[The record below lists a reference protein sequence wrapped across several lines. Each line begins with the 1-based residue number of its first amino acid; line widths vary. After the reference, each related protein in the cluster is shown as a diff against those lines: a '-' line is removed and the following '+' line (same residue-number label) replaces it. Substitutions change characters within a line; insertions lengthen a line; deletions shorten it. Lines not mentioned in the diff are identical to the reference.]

1 MYLGNIL
8 TEEKLK
14 ESNLFNYVNKF
25 SDIDKKIPTLII
37 GWDFCKRLFNDK
49 KLNILDK
56 SIDKNTSWTFTKRER
71 RIDFEKDLS
80 FFTKYAIKIA
90 ENRIKYEYFNILKL
104 SYNNAKKILKNLTY
118 GEVSHIYIHK
128 NSFVYSYTNGSVIGF
143 DLNMID
149 YLNID
154 RKKIYKVLFS
164 NGNKVTFS
172 DEFLD
177 KSIRENIENN
187 YRIIPYLY
195 AIENDKKRN

>member
-14 ESNLFNYVNKF
+14 ESNLFNYVNNF
-25 SDIDKKIPTLII
+25 SDVDKKIPTLII
-37 GWDFCKRLFNDK
+37 GWDFCKRLYSDR

-56 SIDKNTSWTFTKRER
+56 IIDKNTSWTFTKREK
-71 RIDFEKDLS
+71 RIDFETDFNLFIKN
-80 FFTKYAIKIA
+80 AIKIA
-90 ENRIKYEYFNILKL
+90 ENKIKYEYINVLKL
-104 SYNNAKKILKNLTY
+104 SYNNAKKLLENLMY

-128 NSFVYSYTNGSVIGF
+128 NSFVYAYTNGSVIGF

-154 RKKIYKVLFS
+154 RKKIYKILFS
-164 NGNKVTFS
+164 NGNKVIFS
-172 DEFLD
+172 NEFLD

-187 YRIIPYLY
+187 YKIIPYLY
-195 AIENDKKRN
+195 AIENGKNGN